1 MSTNHPG
8 SLFKWRFWSSRSG
21 TGLEIPH
28 FCQAQV
34 SSMLLV
40 PRPLRWQGCVSI
52 VVISLPI
59 GPETFLLVLCS
70 PAPRKYLIS
79 SWQST
84 HIYRM
89 KESEPFFLWKMGRA
103 PLSDLGEKTSKS
115 MSYSSKLEGDLQ
127 RENLKIF
134 QHNTC
139 SSFCPYPLPLCR
151 NDRCKKKE
159 NILVRLD
166 GYSLTSQIRWEDS
179 RGCEHGKGSS

>member
-28 FCQAQV
+28 VCQAQV
-34 SSMLLV
+34 PSMLLV

-59 GPETFLLVLCS
+59 GPETFLLVLCL

-84 HIYRM
+84 NIYRM
-89 KESEPFFLWKMGRA
+89 NESEPFFLWKMGRA
-103 PLSDLGEKTSKS
+103 PLSDLDEKHPKVCPTLPSWKETCKEKIWKS
-115 MSYSSKLEGDLQ
+115 SSTTRAHHSAHIHFLFVEMTDAK
-127 RENLKIF
+127 RKKI
-134 QHNTC
+134 
-139 SSFCPYPLPLCR
+139 SWW
-151 NDRCKKKE
+151 D
-159 NILVRLD
+159 
-166 GYSLTSQIRWEDS
+166 
-179 RGCEHGKGSS
+179 